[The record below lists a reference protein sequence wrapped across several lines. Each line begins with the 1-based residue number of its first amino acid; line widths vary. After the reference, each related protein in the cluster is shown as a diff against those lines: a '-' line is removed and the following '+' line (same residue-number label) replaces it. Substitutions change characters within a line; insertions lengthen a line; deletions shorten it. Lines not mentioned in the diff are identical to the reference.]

1 MNMYDES
8 YIGLTGYNKFGYNV
22 FGIHK
27 SWYYLYD
34 QPVGIQISDRDHA
47 EMQQLVFMD
56 ELPPFDSQKRT
67 STKLT
72 HMIDPYGYDP
82 TTGLHIVGYKNG
94 YDIFGFD
101 QKGFNKEGYNKVG
114 YSRHGTHKLGYDAQG
129 FDINGLTK
137 QWHTSEGINFKEYAP
152 HGYKEGYDIFG
163 YNQRGFDRQGFN
175 LSGYN
180 ILGIDRKGRYIGE
193 NL

>member
-1 MNMYDES
+1 MNIYDDQ

-34 QPVGIQISDRDHA
+34 QSVGVKISDSEHA
-47 EMQQLVFMD
+47 AMQYLVFGD
-56 ELPPFDSQKRT
+56 GPAPFDSQKRT
-67 STKLT
+67 GTKLT

-82 TTGLHIVGYKNG
+82 TTGLHILGYKDG

-101 QKGFNKEGYNKVG
+101 EQGFNREGYNKVG
-114 YSRHGTHKLGYDAQG
+114 YSRHSTHVRGYDDHG
-129 FDINGLTK
+129 YDINGLTK
-137 QWHTSEGINFKEYAP
+137 RWLTMDGDPFKEYFP
-152 HGYKEGYDIFG
+152 HGYRDGYDIFG
-163 YNQRGFDRQGFN
+163 FDAQGYDREGYN

-180 ILGIDRKGRYIGE
+180 SNGLNRNGGAIGG
-193 NL
+193 NY